1 MKIQIY
7 AHTNIGKVRRHN
19 EDGFLI
25 LNLTDHEFHMSTG
38 EADKSAGL
46 SSEEADKGILLMVTD
61 GAGGV
66 GGIAASRTAIEI
78 VVEHLKSAVGADADL
93 LREFHSAIVEADMKI
108 YEKSRGDDLKLVGM
122 CATFTGALITGDKLF
137 TLNLGENRV
146 YLIRQNQIHQ
156 LTKDQSYLNFLLE
169 HGELTLEDLK
179 HAIFRMEVMYILGV
193 DDKYSLTALANFVRL
208 EEDDLILVCS
218 DGLVD
223 DSITA
228 PYSEFDPIRLSNEE
242 KLSIILENANDP
254 VEIGRL
260 LIEKANSSKVPDN
273 ITVIVARLTDEK
285 LGKPGAKP
293 VPQKVWLD
301 RREYAEYLKDL

>member
-25 LNLTDHEFHMSTG
+25 LNLADHEFHMSTG

-61 GAGGV
+61 GTGGFS
-66 GGIAASRTAIEI
+66 GIAASRTAIEI
-78 VVEHLKSAVGADADL
+78 VVEHLKSAVSEDADL

-108 YEKSRGDDLKLVGM
+108 YEKSHGDDLKLIGM

-146 YLIRQNQIHQ
+146 YLIRRNQIHQ
-156 LTKDQSYLNFLLE
+156 LTKDQSYLNFLLDN
-169 HGELTLEDLK
+169 GLTLEDLK
-179 HAIFRMEVMYILGV
+179 NAIFRMEVMYILGV
-193 DDKYSLTALANFVRL
+193 DVKYSLAALANFVRL

-228 PYSEFDPIRLSNEE
+228 PYSEFDPNRVNNEE

-260 LIEKANSSKVPDN
+260 LIEKANSKEVPDN